1 MNGSKLSEEEFM
13 YMHFQSRH
21 MMVTDN
27 AILAET
33 AFKIMGDGFYR
44 LEVLVTK
51 ENFRHIK
58 HKIYSFRKL
67 KLFLNWKTHGLIKRL
82 GLWD

>member
-44 LEVLVTK
+44 LEVPVTK
-51 ENFRHIK
+51 KILDTLSIKSIHLEN
-58 HKIYSFRKL
+58 
-67 KLFLNWKTHGLIKRL
+67 
-82 GLWD
+82 

>member
-44 LEVLVTK
+44 LEVPVTK
-51 ENFRHIK
+51 KF
-58 HKIYSFRKL
+58 
-67 KLFLNWKTHGLIKRL
+67 
-82 GLWD
+82 